1 MVNLNIKLIVT
12 INMALNKIFMKRGFL
27 NHLIFSSILFAN
39 TINAHRSNALSQ
51 ENIDIPKIVSFRSA
65 SCGCCKKWIN
75 HLRDNGLEVVDNI
88 VKDVSSIKNQYQV
101 PNNLRSCH
109 SAQIANYL
117 IEGHV
122 PMESINKLFKEKPSI
137 KGIAVPGMPLGST
150 GMEMDSHESHSHHYE
165 NYKVVSFSKT
175 GKTTIFDTI
184 SP

>member
-1 MVNLNIKLIVT
+1 
-12 INMALNKIFMKRGFL
+12 MAFNKKSSKSRFL
-27 NHLIFSSILFAN
+27 NSLVFSGILFTN
-39 TINAHRSNALSQ
+39 TIDVHSSSSATQ
-51 ENIDIPKIVSFRSA
+51 ESIDIPKVVSYRSA

-88 VKDVSSIKNQYQV
+88 VEDVSVIKNQYQI

-109 SAQIANYL
+109 SAQIANYT

-122 PMESINKLFKEKPSI
+122 PIKSINKLFREKPNI
-137 KGIAVPGMPLGST
+137 NGIAVASVPLGSP
-150 GMEMDSHESHSHHYE
+150 GLEMNTHDSHSHKYE

-175 GKTTIFDTI
+175 GKTKIFDKI

>member
-1 MVNLNIKLIVT
+1 MA
-12 INMALNKIFMKRGFL
+12 INMLFIKTRFL
-27 NHLIFSSILFAN
+27 NYLISSGMLFAN
-39 TINAHRSNALSQ
+39 TINFHRISAATQ
-51 ENIDIPKIVSFRSA
+51 ENIDMPKVFSYRSA

-88 VKDVSSIKNQYQV
+88 VEDVSVIKNQYQI

-109 SAQIANYL
+109 SAQIANYT

-122 PMESINKLFKEKPSI
+122 PIESINKLFREKPNI
-137 KGIAVPGMPLGST
+137 NGIAVPGMPLGSP
-150 GMEMDSHESHSHHYE
+150 GMEMHSHESHSHDYE

-175 GKTTIFDTI
+175 GKTKIFDKI

>member
-1 MVNLNIKLIVT
+1 MAINKVFIKTRFFNYLI
-12 INMALNKIFMKRGFL
+12 
-27 NHLIFSSILFAN
+27 SSGMLFAN
-39 TINAHRSNALSQ
+39 TINVHRISAAMQ
-51 ENIDIPKIVSFRSA
+51 ENIDIPKVFSYRSA

-88 VKDVSSIKNQYQV
+88 VEDVSAIKNQYQI

-109 SAQIANYL
+109 SAQIANYK

-122 PMESINKLFKEKPSI
+122 PIESINKLFREKPNI
-137 KGIAVPGMPLGST
+137 NGIAVPDMPLGSP
-150 GMEMDSHESHSHHYE
+150 GMEMHSHESHSHDYE

-175 GKTTIFDTI
+175 GKTKIFDKI

>member
-1 MVNLNIKLIVT
+1 MAFNKVFIK
-12 INMALNKIFMKRGFL
+12 NRFL
-27 NHLIFSSILFAN
+27 NYLISSGMLFAN
-39 TINAHRSNALSQ
+39 TINVHRISAATQ
-51 ENIDIPKIVSFRSA
+51 ENIDIPNVVSYRSA

-88 VKDVSSIKNQYQV
+88 VEDVSIIKNKYQI

-109 SAQIANYL
+109 SAQIANYT

-122 PMESINKLFKEKPSI
+122 PIESINKLFREKPNI
-137 KGIAVPGMPLGST
+137 TGIAVPDMPLGSP
-150 GMEMDSHESHSHHYE
+150 GMEMHSHESHSHVYE

-175 GKTTIFDTI
+175 GKTKIFDEN

>member
-1 MVNLNIKLIVT
+1 MAINNVFIKT
-12 INMALNKIFMKRGFL
+12 RFL
-27 NHLIFSSILFAN
+27 NYLISSGMLFAN
-39 TINAHRSNALSQ
+39 TINVHRISAATQ
-51 ENIDIPKIVSFRSA
+51 ENIDIPKVVSYRSA

-88 VKDVSSIKNQYQV
+88 VADVSVIKNQYQI

-109 SAQIANYL
+109 SAQIDNYT

-122 PMESINKLFKEKPSI
+122 PIESINKLFRETPNI
-137 KGIAVPGMPLGST
+137 NGIAVPGMPLGSP
-150 GMEMDSHESHSHHYE
+150 GMEMHSHESHSHDYE

-175 GKTTIFDTI
+175 GKTKIFDKI